1 MPTYTYNISSDITFN
16 VFGINTTINKNIIIE
31 YEYYEDEINMI

>member
-1 MPTYTYNISSDITFN
+1 MPVYVYNISSDIAFN

-31 YEYYEDEINMI
+31 YEYHEDEVEK